1 MKVQT
6 MNVNSAAAAEQ
17 ASASSLRVLM
27 TRARRIE
34 VGRILL
40 TGLVALLFWR
50 QWVPL
55 QILWLAVAI
64 GLYPLVKTG
73 LIDLIRE
80 RKVGTEIFVTVAT
93 LVAVFGGETVAG
105 AVLMVIILI
114 AEFIADLNMDRAR
127 ASIKTLIGSV
137 PQVALMRGADG
148 ERVVPIEQ
156 LRTGDVVL
164 VRASEK
170 IPVDGSIV
178 GGAALIN
185 EAPITGE
192 SLPKDKSIGAS
203 VFAGT
208 IVASGA
214 VDIQTEKVGSDTTF
228 ARIIGLV
235 ENAKAAQAPVQKLAD
250 KVAAWL
256 IPVVFVFL
264 IAVYMVTGDV
274 RTIVTLLIFTSP
286 AELGL
291 ATPLVMIAAIA
302 RAARSGILVKGGLYL
317 ESLAKADVM
326 VFDKTGTLTANKSE
340 VVRVEARDA
349 RFSEMELLSLAAAAD
364 RRSAHPLAKAV
375 VDYATLK
382 QIAVPEPDQYEQM
395 QGRGVIATVSG
406 RAVLVGNAAL
416 LRENGVTLA
425 TAIEDGGQ
433 TPVHVAVDGHF
444 AGVIFIADVLRP
456 GAREALEKL
465 KRTGVK
471 RIVMLTGDNEAT
483 ARAVAAELGVDEV
496 RANLMPEDKVAAIE
510 ELKKQGHRVAM
521 IGDGINDAPALARAD
536 VGIAMGGGGTQAALE
551 AADIVLM
558 TDDLSKIV
566 SARAIARRAYR
577 TIQENLFVGVGVV
590 HVLGITAA
598 LMGWIGPIEAALL
611 HLGPDVLVFVNSAKL
626 LRVRIDGDLNPLGAN
641 KKSTGSTRSSTMAEK
656 LKLDLSLV
664 LPDVADE
671 RDACVGRLTEL
682 LQAEGLEKVH
692 LVREDGIARLCLHY
706 DPQQFSVSRVRELAQ
721 AAGAKLGNR
730 YRHENLRIDGMDCP
744 TCATVIEHA
753 LQRTDGVL
761 EASVSYAAERLRLEF
776 DSEKIERPAIVRRIQ
791 ALGYAVLEEGREAGW
806 FAEHREL
813 IFSGVA
819 GLLLLA
825 GWLAGLAGAPRGLAL
840 GLLLGAYAAGG
851 FYTLRDAWQSLRS
864 RRFDIDIL
872 MIVAAAGAA
881 ALGAWEE
888 GALLL
893 FLFSLGHALEHM
905 AMDRARKAI
914 EALAELAPKTAIV
927 QRDGAEIEVRVE
939 ELQRGDRVIVKPG
952 QRIPADGQV
961 ASGNSAVDQAPVT
974 GESMPVDKQ
983 PGDKVFAATVN
994 GEGALVVEV
1003 TKLAR
1008 ESTLARMVE
1017 MVAEAQ
1023 TQKSPTQRFTDRF
1036 ERIFVPVVLVGAGL
1050 LIALPPLFG
1059 FPFAES
1065 FYRAMAV
1072 LVAASPCALAIAT
1085 PSAVLS
1091 GIARAA
1097 RGGVLIKG
1105 GVHLENLGVLTAIA
1119 FDKTGTLTIGKPK
1132 VTDVVAVS
1140 GDEAHL
1146 LTVAAAVESRS
1157 AHPLAQAVVAEA
1169 KGRGLTWSEAGETE
1183 SVTGKGVRAEFDG
1196 LKVAIGNAKLFDGE
1210 AIPEGIQ
1217 QHAERLQAEG
1227 KTIMLIQADGQFLG
1241 VVALA
1246 DTPREAVKQVLERLR
1261 QIGIRKT
1268 IMLTGDNE
1276 RVGRAIADAVG
1287 LDEVK
1292 AGLLPEDK
1300 VKAMEELG
1308 QRYGQVAMVGDGVND
1323 APAMAR
1329 ATVGIAMGG
1338 AGTDVALETADV
1350 ALMADDLSKLPF
1362 AVALSRASRRI
1373 IRQNLWVSLGVVALL
1388 IPATLLGWAG
1398 IGLAVLIHEGS
1409 TLVVVINALRLLA
1422 YVDCCAGEKQDTS
1435 QPIVSIPVSGMTFK
1449 IEGLDCAEEVATL
1462 KSAIGPIVGGSD
1474 KLALDVLNGRMTL
1487 LPEAGPVTEK
1497 TIVKAVAATGM
1508 KATRWQA
1515 GQAQADVKQ
1524 LHRSKTV
1531 YTTLSGMLIMVGMLI
1546 HIAMAGGFSD
1556 AQTFLSHP
1564 ENWSLHW
1571 AVITEYLTSLFNAH
1585 TQQAMP
1591 LPEKIAFGLAV
1602 IFGARHVLVKAFY
1615 ALKRLRADMNLLMM
1629 VAVIGAIF
1637 IDEWFEAATVSFL
1650 FSLSLAIESWSIG
1663 RARHAVE
1670 ALLDLAPSTV
1680 TIKDETGQERRVPA
1694 AEVSIGSRFIVAP
1707 GDKIPLDGDVIT
1719 GFSSVN
1725 QAPITGESM
1734 PVAKQVGDEVFAG
1747 SINGEATLEIKSSKL
1762 VSDTTLAHITR
1773 LVGEAHSKRAEA
1785 EQWVEKFARIYT
1797 PVVMILALA
1806 VFIIPP
1812 LFLEGIWNEWF
1823 YRALVL
1829 LVIACPC
1836 ALVISTP
1843 VSIVAALAS
1852 AARQGIL
1859 IKGGIYIEAP
1869 AHLNAI
1875 AFDKTGTLTCGEPI
1889 VTGVYPFNGHSE
1901 EELLSRAAA
1910 LEARSNHPLAKAILQ
1925 YTKNL
1930 GISVASADNVT
1941 VLPGKGVTGLFND
1954 TDFWLGSRRY
1964 LLERS
1969 QEVPEISEKAIV
1981 LEQTGQTV
1989 IAIGNDRHICGLI
2002 AVADQPRAQIKS
2014 ILQSLR
2020 QKGIKHLV
2028 MLTGDNRVTANNIAA
2043 QIGIDE
2049 VHAELL
2055 PADKV
2060 DIVSQ
2065 MVEKYG
2071 QVAMIGDGIN
2081 DAPALGRANLGIAM
2095 GVLGSDAAIEIA
2107 DIALMGDD
2115 LSKLPW
2121 LISHSKRTLAIIR
2134 QNIIFALTIKAAFA
2148 LLAFA
2153 GLATLWEAI
2162 AADMGAS
2169 LVVVA
2174 NGLRLLHPK

>member
-6 MNVNSAAAAEQ
+6 MNVNSAATTEQ
-17 ASASSLRVLM
+17 TSASSLRVLM

-40 TGLVALLFWR
+40 TGLIALLFWR
-50 QWVPL
+50 QWLPL

-156 LRTGDVVL
+156 LRTGDIVL
-164 VRASEK
+164 VRAGEK

-178 GGAALIN
+178 GGAASIN

-235 ENAKAAQAPVQKLAD
+235 ENAEAAQAPVQKLAD

-264 IAVYMVTGDV
+264 IAVYMVTSDV

-382 QIAVPEPDQYEQM
+382 QIAVSEPDQYEQV

-406 RAVLVGNAAL
+406 HAVLVGNAAL

-456 GAREALEKL
+456 GAREVLEKL

-496 RANLMPEDKVAAIE
+496 RANLLPEDKVTAIE
-510 ELKKQGHRVAM
+510 ALKKQGHRVAM

-611 HLGPDVLVFVNSAKL
+611 HLGPDVLVFLNSAKL
-626 LRVRIDGDLNPLGAN
+626 LRVRIDGDLNPLDAN
-641 KKSTGSTRSSTMAEK
+641 KKSTGSTRSSTMVEK

-682 LQAEGLEKVH
+682 LQAEGLEKAH
-692 LVREDGIARLCLHY
+692 LVREDGSARLCLHY
-706 DPQQFSVSRVRELAQ
+706 DPQQFSVRRVRELAQ

-776 DSEKIERPAIVRRIQ
+776 DSQKIARPAIVRRIQ

-819 GLLLLA
+819 SLLLLA
-825 GWLAGLAGAPRGLAL
+825 GWLVGLADAPRGLAL

-864 RRFDIDIL
+864 RSFDIDIL

-1169 KGRGLTWSEAGETE
+1169 KGRGLTWSEAGEVE
-1183 SVTGKGVRAEFDG
+1183 AVTGKGVRAEFDG
-1196 LKVAIGNAKLFDGE
+1196 LKVAIGNARLFGGE
-1210 AIPEGIQ
+1210 AIPEEIQ
-1217 QHAERLQAEG
+1217 QQAERLQTEG
-1227 KTIMLIQADGQFLG
+1227 KSIMLIQADGQFLG

-1246 DTPREAVKQVLERLR
+1246 DIPRETVKQVLARLH
-1261 QIGIRKT
+1261 QLGIRKT

-1276 RVGRAIADAVG
+1276 RVGRAIANAVG

-1422 YVDCCAGEKQDTS
+1422 YVDCCAGEKPSLTR
-1435 QPIVSIPVSGMTFK
+1435 PVASTPASSMTFK
-1449 IEGLDCAEEVATL
+1449 IEGLDCAEEVAIL
-1462 KSAIGPIVGGSD
+1462 KSAIGPLAGGSD
-1474 KLALDVLNGRMTL
+1474 KLIFDILNGRMTL
-1487 LPEAGPVTEK
+1487 LPDAEPVTEK
-1497 TIVKAVAATGM
+1497 TIVKAVALTGM
-1508 KATRWQA
+1508 KAARWQA

-1524 LHRSKTV
+1524 LHRLKAV
-1531 YTTLSGMLIMVGMLI
+1531 YTTLSGLFIMVGMLI
-1546 HIAMAGGFSD
+1546 HIAMAGGFSG

-1571 AVITEYLTSLFNAH
+1571 AVITQYLTSLFNAH

-1602 IFGARHVLVKAFY
+1602 IFGARHVIVKAFY
-1615 ALKRLRADMNLLMM
+1615 ALRRLRADMNLLMM
-1629 VAVIGAIF
+1629 VAVIGAMI

-1680 TIKDETGQERRVPA
+1680 TIKDESGQERRVPA
-1694 AEVSIGSRFIVAP
+1694 TEVSIGSRFIVAP

-1725 QAPITGESM
+1725 QAPITGESI

-1747 SINGEATLEIKSSKL
+1747 SVNGEATLEIKSSKL

-1797 PVVMILALA
+1797 PAVMILALA

-1875 AFDKTGTLTCGEPI
+1875 AFDKTGTLTSGDPI

-1925 YTKNL
+1925 YTENR
-1930 GISVASADNVT
+1930 GIRIASADEVT
-1941 VLPGKGVTGLFND
+1941 VLPGKGVNGLFNG
-1954 TDFWLGSRRY
+1954 TNFWLGSRRY

-1969 QEVPEISEKAIV
+1969 QEVPEISEKAIA

-2002 AVADQPRAQIKS
+2002 AVADQPRAQIKA

-2020 QKGIKHLV
+2020 EKGIKHLV

-2060 DIVSQ
+2060 EIVSQ

-2121 LISHSKRTLAIIR
+2121 LIGHSKRTLAIIR

-2169 LVVVA
+2169 LLVVA
-2174 NGLRLLHPK
+2174 NGLRLLHTK